1 MTEYLTEPQA
11 ARLAGVVH
19 ETINNWGESG
29 KVRVVTDKKALDR
42 FNANKPGR
50 PSSRLYVRED
60 IEKMIETKQPDPRPE
75 DLDEWWTVREVATE
89 ADKATRSVYYAVKVL
104 GSTTWRSESGKM
116 YISPDS
122 VDALLDRLA
131 PLPDS
136 EPE

>member
-11 ARLAGVVH
+11 AELAGVVH

-29 KVRVVTDKKALDR
+29 KVRVITDKAILAR

-60 IEKMIETKQPDPRPE
+60 IEQMAIKKRQSPPPE
-75 DLDEWWTVREVATE
+75 DLDQWWTVREI
-89 ADKATRSVYYAVKVL
+89 ADEVGKPTRAVYYGVKVL
-104 GSTTWRSESGKM
+104 GSTTWRAESGKM

-122 VDALLDRLA
+122 ADVLMDRLD
-131 PLPDS
+131 PPS
-136 EPE
+136 EAE